1 MKRTTSSLHRAHSK
15 GSFNRLVFE
24 SEHSLGGGDNDRS
37 LIFRFC
43 QLIVVIIRAITPL
56 SYLFLAYIYVF
67 NISSKNFYIGELS
80 YYVIVPWAIAEALF
94 FPYYYYLFTK
104 LSNMNHELEHFASD
118 REKRFGLV
126 KRCFEALHVSAMN
139 THATPELYIRKGM
152 FQSISI

>member
-24 SEHSLGGGDNDRS
+24 SEHSLGGGDHDRS
-37 LIFRFC
+37 LIFRLC
-43 QLIVVIIRAITPL
+43 QLVVIVIRAITPL

-67 NISSKNFYIGELS
+67 NITSKNFYIGELS
-80 YYVIVPWAIAEALF
+80 YYIILVWTIAEVLF

-104 LSNMNHELEHFASD
+104 LSHRNHELEHFASD

-126 KRCFEALHVSAMN
+126 KKCFEALNVSAMN
-139 THATPELYIRKGM
+139 THAAPELYIRKGM
-152 FQSISI
+152 I